1 MSRADLSL
9 FPFKKRRDL
18 RSAMAK
24 ALAGY
29 VAGLE
34 YSFPATRTPRKL
46 AAVYERWADF
56 ERRALSAGG
65 ALPAAAV
72 LPDRPVPEADAFVP
86 RLLEET
92 WTGGDP
98 ALCDESGRQRF
109 PVGLGTGDGFALFA
123 VSEKVVPMVVVVRA
137 VSDPQRQAI
146 VSVFEDS
153 FHELGVGA
161 PVLYPEPVR
170 WGKVLTLADYYDQPC
185 RFTLGAHQLLGDS
198 GTAKENRWLVQ
209 FEVLAEAKQCAVA
222 RVAAMD
228 ARVQVVVDGEAAPR

>member
-9 FPFKKRRDL
+9 FPFRKRRDL

-29 VAGLE
+29 LAGLE
-34 YSFPATRTPRKL
+34 YSFPATRTPKKL
-46 AAVYERWADF
+46 AAVYEEWAEF

-86 RLLEET
+86 RILEET

-98 ALCDESGRQRF
+98 YILGDDGRPRF
-109 PVGLGTGDGFALFA
+109 PVGQGTGDGYALFA
-123 VSEKVVPMVVVVRA
+123 VSEKVVPMVVIVRA
-137 VSDPQRQAI
+137 ASKPQRQAI

-161 PVLYPEPVR
+161 PTLYPEPVR
-170 WGKVLTLADYYDQPC
+170 WGKVLTLDDYYGRPC
-185 RFTLGAHQLLGDS
+185 RFTLGAHQLLGDA

-209 FEVLAEAKQCAVA
+209 FELQAEAKQVAVA

-228 ARVQVVVDGEAAPR
+228 ARTQLVVDGEAVPR